1 VRWTRPGI
9 GKRGGVRVIYSY
21 HDDSMPLYLLLI
33 YAKAGWETWTQAE
46 KRCAQEL
53 TEGIQQTYRRH

>member
-1 VRWTRPGI
+1 
-9 GKRGGVRVIYSY
+9 
-21 HDDSMPLYLLLI
+21 LLI
-33 YAKAGWETWTQAE
+33 YAKAGWETWTQDE